1 MIRMNI
7 NGLVRTHMQQ
17 LSATFSTSSW

>member
-17 LSATFSTSSW
+17 LTATFNTSSR